1 MVVIDNLAPGKNNRI
16 KGTSQDWIDAE
27 IKERINKWD
36 KLFKKFKTPHLHVN
50 KHKYKEER
58 NQVQKL
64 IHTINL

>member
-1 MVVIDNLAPGKNNRI
+1 MVVIGKNNRI

-50 KHKYKEER
+50 KDKYKEER